1 MKFRAFLG
9 LMLLMVAAV
18 SIMGIKSSA
27 FAQAT
32 HTIKAQTYAVEGTVG
47 FQSQKIAVDRLKAV
61 TRGELVIQLN
71 GSNTVVNDFQMF
83 EAVKK
88 GILDAIHLPGAF
100 AASIDPGFAVIFS
113 LPGLWDLP
121 RDARIWIEGY
131 GGKDILV
138 RAYAKHGLQWVGTTM
153 IAAEPIMSKFPIK
166 SLADFKGKKIRTPA
180 GITSMLFS
188 ELGAKPV
195 PIPGAEL
202 YSAMQTG
209 VVDAC
214 EFVTLAENFHA
225 RLHEVSKYVLWP
237 SFHGPIALVDWVVN
251 KKVWDGLPQH
261 LKEAFTMMVYEA
273 DYRYETMSSAADY
286 KALEEMKKKGLVHTV
301 LPPAEMEKARTISLK
316 VANQYKAKSELSDEV
331 ITSVV
336 NYLRSV
342 GRLK

>member
-1 MKFRAFLG
+1 MKIRPYMGFTLAILVFVGFVG
-9 LMLLMVAAV
+9 L
-18 SIMGIKSSA
+18 KSSVI
-27 FAQAT
+27 AQTT

-47 FQSQKIAVDRLKAV
+47 FQSQKIALDRLKTA
-61 TRGELVIQLN
+61 TRGELIVQLN

-83 EAVKK
+83 EAVRK
-88 GILDAIHLPGAF
+88 GVLDAMHLPGAF
-100 AASIDPGFAVIFS
+100 AASMDPGFAVIFS

-131 GGKDILV
+131 GGKEILTK
-138 RAYAKHGLQWVGTTM
+138 AYAKYGLQWVGTTM
-153 IAAEPIMSKFPIK
+153 IAAEPIMSKFSIK
-166 SLADFKGKKIRTPA
+166 TLADLKGKKIRTPA

-214 EFVTLAENFHA
+214 EFVTIAENFHA
-225 RLHEVSKYVLWP
+225 RLHEVSKYILWP

-251 KKVWDGLPQH
+251 KKVWDGLSQH
-261 LKEAFTMMVYEA
+261 LKEAFTLMVYEA

-286 KALEEMKKKGLVHTV
+286 KALEEMKKKGLTHTTLSGV
-301 LPPAEMEKARTISLK
+301 EMEKARIISLK
-316 VANQYKAKSELSDEV
+316 VANEYKVKSELSNEV

-336 NYLRSV
+336 SYLKSI
-342 GRLK
+342 GRLE